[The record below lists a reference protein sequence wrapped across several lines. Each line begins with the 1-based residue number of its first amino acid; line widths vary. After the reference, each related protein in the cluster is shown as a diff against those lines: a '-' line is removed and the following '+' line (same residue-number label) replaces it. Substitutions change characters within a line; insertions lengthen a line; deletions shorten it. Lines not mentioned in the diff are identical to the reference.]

1 MADLICKP
9 TKIYLVLS
17 IIVFIV
23 LIFQN
28 YGNLD
33 YYCLGKLQCD
43 APDLT
48 LIFVIKVLYIIFWS
62 SVIQIFCDNQQV
74 TIAWLFV
81 LYPIIL
87 YVILFIDLAD
97 G

>member
-1 MADLICKP
+1 MCKP